1 VLRKPR
7 LARSLVLAVIA
18 MLATAAS
25 ASADEAMTLDLRQST
40 QPGGA
45 GPVTTAAPLA
55 AGQPY
60 IVTVSG
66 TASIW
71 PIDRWSAGPI
81 CGAAERAPMFPT
93 PGVANGPTGLDAE
106 TVFAVPPGAP
116 FPGFPC
122 GPSTIPFHVFLHQ
135 PVGLQMNGGG
145 GFIYVVP
152 VGGPYGAPRPDHT
165 YTYAITG
172 AGAPLSIRFADEP
185 VGDNYGLLRIAVR
198 PRQPC
203 DDTGTCA
210 APSAPAIDVAGLA
223 VGLPGARTCLS
234 RRRFAVHFRSPRGV
248 RIVSARLELAGRRF
262 VAHKGKGGVLRATV
276 DLRRLPK
283 GVYKLTLRAKTNRG
297 QSIAS
302 SRRYRTCAPA
312 RRG

>member
-1 VLRKPR
+1 VQRNLG
-7 LARSLVLAVIA
+7 LAVVLAAIA
-18 MLATAAS
+18 VPAAAAP
-25 ASADEAMTLDLRQST
+25 ASADEQLTLDLRQST

-45 GPVTTAAPLA
+45 GPVITAEPLA

-60 IVTVSG
+60 VVTVSG
-66 TASIW
+66 TGSIW
-71 PIDRWSAGPI
+71 PLARWSAGPV

-93 PGVANGPTGLDAE
+93 PAVANGPVGLDAE

-122 GPSTIPFHVFLHQ
+122 APATIPFHVFQYQ
-135 PVGLQMNGGG
+135 PVGLQMNAGG
-145 GFIYVVP
+145 GFVYVTP

-172 AGAPLSIRFADEP
+172 AGAPLAVRFADEP
-185 VGDNYGLLRIAVR
+185 VGDNYGLLRIGVR

-203 DDTGTCA
+203 DDAGTCA
-210 APSAPAIDVAGLA
+210 ARSPTAIDASGFEVA
-223 VGLPGARTCLS
+223 LPGARTCLS
-234 RRRFAVHFRSPRGV
+234 RRRFTVHFKAPRGV

-262 VAHKGKGGVLRATV
+262 VARKDKGGVLRATI

-283 GVYKLTLRAKTNRG
+283 GRYRLTLRARTNRG
-297 QSIAS
+297 QAITA